1 MKTKKGFTLIELLI
15 VIAIIGVLA
24 VAFLPT
30 LLGAP
35 AKGRDTSR
43 IAALQTVQ
51 KVIVNSNLQ
60 GKTYPGTTGQITAA
74 LVAGAAADT
83 WSARYLADFGGAFPV
98 DPSTPALAPNGI
110 TGCAANYCYLETPGN
125 YSFGLAARVELL
137 ENANTTCTAAGNG
150 LITEPTSATAANELC
165 YAIFTQ

>member
-60 GKTYPGTTGQITAA
+60 GETYPNKTGTI
-74 LVAGAAADT
+74 AADLGASSTET
-83 WSARYLADFGGAFPV
+83 WGDRYLEDFSGAFPV
-98 DPSTPALAPNGI
+98 DPSTPALAPKA
-110 TGCAANYCYLETPGN
+110 GCAANYCYLSEPGK
-125 YSFGLAARVELL
+125 YSFGLVAMVELP
-137 ENANTTCTAAGNG
+137 ENANTTCTAAEDG
-150 LITEPTSATAANELC
+150 LITAPDADTTADDLC